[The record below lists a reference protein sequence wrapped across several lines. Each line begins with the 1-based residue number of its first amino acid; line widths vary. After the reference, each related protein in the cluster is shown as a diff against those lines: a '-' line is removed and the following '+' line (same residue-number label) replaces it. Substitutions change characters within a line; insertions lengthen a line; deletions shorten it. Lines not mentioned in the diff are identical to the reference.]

1 MIQNF
6 NFKRLL
12 YSKFGKILISILLGL
27 GLASLFRKACNDRK
41 CLKFIGPDLNEI
53 KEKSYKF
60 DNKCYKFK
68 PVAKSC
74 STEKKIIN
82 F

>member
-1 MIQNF
+1 MLQNI

-12 YSKFGKILISILLGL
+12 YSKFGKILISVVLGL

-41 CLKFIGPDLNEI
+41 CLEFVGPKMEEI
-53 KEKSYKF
+53 KNKSYKF
-60 DNKCYKFK
+60 DDKCYKYK
-68 PVAKSC
+68 AVAKTC
-74 STEKKIIN
+74 SSKKKHIN